1 MANEHIINNNLIVT
15 GSITSSVGFSGD
27 GSGLT
32 NLSAPSAEWDGS
44 RDGNASITGSFI
56 VSGSSVVVN
65 FQNTEEVLASRV
77 SGSFSGSFAGNGSNL
92 TGIPVGGNNEVQFKN
107 NQNFDSTSNFKYL
120 NGALLVSESIQ
131 ISKSGSGNL
140 KIQQDSTE
148 PFNVSSITVQGK
160 TGTNFG
166 ALKIISK
173 NYGGTSKNL
182 FELKDG
188 YAIFHEHLIL
198 TGSNKKV
205 DFTRASAISGS
216 TFSGSFVGNGS
227 GLTGISTEWDG
238 SRNGDAEIT
247 GSFIVSGSSTSVQLL
262 GDTTID
268 QNIEISNRNQES
280 DIAIGYQALPES
292 SIERNNIAIGFKAG
306 HSQVSGSN
314 SILIGQCAGYF
325 GVKVKSN
332 IAIGNNALKNNTGI
346 DNGGTTNQANNIA
359 IGHNALFLASTG
371 ASNVAVGDSAMYYT
385 TTGKQSVAIGFNA
398 GRKTTTG
405 LSNVFVG
412 YGAGYC
418 NTVSSN
424 SVYIGMQSGY
434 YSSGRGNVALGSEA
448 LRGPSSGV
456 TGTYNTALG
465 HRSGVAASGNSFKNV
480 YIGNNAGPTS
490 TTSQY
495 CQLYIGVSSGET
507 PLIRGN
513 FYTGVVTINDCLK
526 VAEASGSFIG
536 DGSGL
541 TGVSGA
547 GFPYAGAAQI
557 TGSLIVSQSAA
568 SGTAVTI
575 EQGHVILSQ
584 VSSSLNAHD
593 DLQAAS
599 LGVPKGG
606 LYRNGNFIQIR
617 IT

>member
-32 NLSAPSAEWDGS
+32 GITATAEWDGS
-44 RDGNASITGSFI
+44 RNGNANITGSFI
-56 VSGSSVVVN
+56 VSGSNVVVN

-166 ALKIISK
+166 ALKVISK
-173 NYGGTSKNL
+173 NSGGTSKNL

-216 TFSGSFVGNGS
+216 TFSGSFVGDGS

-238 SRNGDAEIT
+238 SRNGNAEIT
-247 GSFIVSGSSTSVQLL
+247 GSFIVSGSTTTVQLL
-262 GDTTID
+262 GDTTVD

-292 SIERNNIAIGFKAG
+292 SVVRNNIAIGLKAG
-306 HSQVSGSN
+306 YSQVSGSN
-314 SILIGQCAGYF
+314 SIIIGQCAGYF
-325 GVKVKSN
+325 GVKVRSN
-332 IAIGNNALKNNTGI
+332 IAIGNNALKNNTGL

-359 IGHNALFLASTG
+359 IGHNALYLSSTG
-371 ASNVAVGDSAMYYT
+371 ANNVAVGDSAMMMATTGRQSVAVGDRAGRCT
-385 TTGKQSVAIGFNA
+385 TTGINNTFIGF
-398 GRKTTTG
+398 
-405 LSNVFVG
+405 
-412 YGAGYC
+412 GAGYK
-418 NTVSSN
+418 NTSN
-424 SVYIGMQSGY
+424 SGGVYVGMQSGY
-434 YSSGRGNVALGSEA
+434 YSTGRNNVAIGCAA
-448 LRGPSSGV
+448 LRGPGSGI
-456 TGTYNTALG
+456 TGACNTAIG
-465 HRSGVAASGNSFKNV
+465 NAAGINASGNSFKNV
-480 YIGNNAGPTS
+480 YIGNNAGPNT

-513 FYTGVVTINDCLK
+513 FNTGVVTINDCLK
-526 VAEASGSFIG
+526 VAEASGSFVG

-541 TGVSGA
+541 TGISGA

-557 TGSLIVSQSAA
+557 TGSLIVSQSTAA
-568 SGTAVTI
+568 GTAVTI
-575 EQGHVILSQ
+575 EKGHVILSQ
-584 VSSSLNAHD
+584 VSASLNAHD